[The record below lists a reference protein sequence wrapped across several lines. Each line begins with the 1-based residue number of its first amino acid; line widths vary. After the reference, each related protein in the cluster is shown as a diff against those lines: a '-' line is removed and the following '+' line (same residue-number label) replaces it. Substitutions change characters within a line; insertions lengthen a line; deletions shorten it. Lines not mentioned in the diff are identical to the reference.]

1 VVDPLRDFLR
11 AETTGGI
18 VLLAAT
24 AIAIAWANSPLAA
37 GYETLWS
44 RSLTIGIGPLA
55 ITEDLRHWINDGL
68 LTLFFFVVGLE
79 IKRELV
85 TGELR
90 DRRRAALPAMAALGG
105 ALLPAAIFLAVN
117 GGGAGGHGWGIPMAT
132 DTAFALGVLAV
143 LGSRVPAA
151 AKLFLLSL
159 AIADDVLALSVV
171 ALFYTG
177 QLSVAWLAVALG
189 GLAAIVWMRRLGV
202 RAVLAYVPL
211 GVLVW
216 AATLESGV
224 HATIA
229 GVALGLLTPARPVR
243 GRAVLEQLEHRL
255 HPLSS
260 YLAVPLFALANA
272 GVPLGAEALGAA
284 VASPVAWGAALG
296 LLAGKAIGITLT
308 SLAALRLG
316 IGSLPEGMSIRQVLG
331 VATLGGIGFTVSL
344 FIAELAFEG
353 TALLAEAK
361 IGILAGSVASSLAG
375 AALLRAAGR
384 PGPADGPAN
393 GSAGGEAGPAVR
405 ALRV

>member
-272 GVPLGAEALGAA
+272 GVPLGAETLGAA

-316 IGSLPEGMSIRQVLG
+316 IGSLPEGMSIRHVLG

-384 PGPADGPAN
+384 PRPADGPAN

>member
-272 GVPLGAEALGAA
+272 GVPLGAETLGAA

-375 AALLRAAGR
+375 AALLWAAGR

>member
-1 VVDPLRDFLR
+1 
-11 AETTGGI
+11 
-18 VLLAAT
+18 
-24 AIAIAWANSPLAA
+24 
-37 GYETLWS
+37 
-44 RSLTIGIGPLA
+44 
-55 ITEDLRHWINDGL
+55 
-68 LTLFFFVVGLE
+68 
-79 IKRELV
+79 
-85 TGELR
+85 
-90 DRRRAALPAMAALGG
+90 
-105 ALLPAAIFLAVN
+105 
-117 GGGAGGHGWGIPMAT
+117 
-132 DTAFALGVLAV
+132 
-143 LGSRVPAA
+143 
-151 AKLFLLSL
+151 
-159 AIADDVLALSVV
+159 
-171 ALFYTG
+171 
-177 QLSVAWLAVALG
+177 
-189 GLAAIVWMRRLGV
+189 
-202 RAVLAYVPL
+202 
-211 GVLVW
+211 
-216 AATLESGV
+216 
-224 HATIA
+224 
-229 GVALGLLTPARPVR
+229 VR

-272 GVPLGAEALGAA
+272 GVPLGAETLGAA

-316 IGSLPEGMSIRQVLG
+316 IGSLPEGMSIRHVLG

-375 AALLRAAGR
+375 AALLWAAGR